1 MEAKD
6 FKTLDQHRAS
16 FASNEV
22 LRIVREYESNKE
34 FLGKYKT
41 RAKNFSS
48 IVREDLLQGLVFY
61 LSKQNS
67 SDESFKVFLEQ
78 IAQWFTF
85 LAERGYIKVDPTKI
99 KSPES
104 LISHITGLS
113 AFEYLT
119 MTNEAIQIGMW
130 FKRFADALIEEEE
143 GESQ

>member
-16 FASNEV
+16 FASKEV
-22 LRIVREYESNKE
+22 LKVIDKYKSDKD

-78 IAQWFTF
+78 ITKWFTF
-85 LAERGYIKVDPTKI
+85 LAERGYIKVDPTEI
-99 KSPES
+99 KTPEN
-104 LISHITGLS
+104 LISHITTLS

-119 MTNEAIQIGMW
+119 MTNEAIQIGIW
-130 FKRFADALIEEEE
+130 FKRFADALIEEE
-143 GESQ
+143 GEE